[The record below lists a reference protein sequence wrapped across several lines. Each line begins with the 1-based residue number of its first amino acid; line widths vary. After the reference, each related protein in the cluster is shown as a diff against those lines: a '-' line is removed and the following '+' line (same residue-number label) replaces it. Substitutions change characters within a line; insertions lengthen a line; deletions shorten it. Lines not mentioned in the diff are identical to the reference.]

1 MTLIE
6 KNWKLVLGICSILIL
21 GGGGLAIQSTLAT
34 AKEKKAQENFFS
46 IEKKYV
52 DYKTKKETPDTTKP
66 AKQAK
71 PVVAPLTAEQ
81 LAAIK
86 AEFET
91 FITNNPKSKA
101 TQMAALY
108 FAEISRQENKIQ
120 PALDVL
126 LKVKNNDSGL
136 VNTLVEQQI
145 GQLLAD
151 SEKYQE
157 AIDIWQKIINRK
169 EAKFLHN
176 ELKIQQALCFQKLNN
191 HTKAEELL
199 TNIANQKT
207 EDQTDAS
214 SVKEAARYLRLIQ
227 IKKVTGT

>member
-66 AKQAK
+66 AK
-71 PVVAPLTAEQ
+71 PVVAPPTAEQ
-81 LAAIK
+81 SAAIK